1 MIDCAFKGHGQRATI
16 CEEQATSFFR
26 TAKGT
31 LWPLCRPCAERHKQ
45 LSLDLAKSGRLAIGS
60 VAGAIFDL
68 PLDDAEVLAT
78 WEAQDPQRIE
88 AIIGQVDARHTELIE
103 QFAYK
108 ANL

>member
-1 MIDCAFKGHGQRATI
+1 MIDCAFKGHVQRANI
-16 CEEQATSFFR
+16 CEEQATTFFR

-45 LSLDLAKSGRLAIGS
+45 LSLNLAKSGKLAVGS

-68 PLDDAEVLAT
+68 PLEDPGVLAT

-88 AIIGQVDARHTELIE
+88 AIIGQVDAQYTELIE
-103 QFAYK
+103 QFACK
-108 ANL
+108 AN